1 MDNNITISAFTL
13 FDVLALCSV
22 IACIA
27 SAAMRGVMAEVLA
40 FGGWLLSLT
49 VARSLCNIIAEK
61 AFSNLQPHEMAV
73 VISFVLIFVSMR
85 ILLHFLHY
93 CLDYFIKIAN
103 LSRLNRVFG
112 GLIGLLKGL
121 LIVSLTVLV
130 CSFTTLPESES
141 WQIAKTSKFFER
153 MAKLLAPTLPDFL
166 REQVIFPPRIG
177 DVYESITN
185 ENSKND
191 NHSAPNK
198 KKNKRNLPEP
208 TSIEPTEL
216 RYY

>member
-93 CLDYFIKIAN
+93 CLDYFIESGFWWFDWFTKRIVDCEFDGA
-103 LSRLNRVFG
+103 
-112 GLIGLLKGL
+112 GLL
-121 LIVSLTVLV
+121 
-130 CSFTTLPESES
+130 
-141 WQIAKTSKFFER
+141 
-153 MAKLLAPTLPDFL
+153 
-166 REQVIFPPRIG
+166 
-177 DVYESITN
+177 VYHT
-185 ENSKND
+185 
-191 NHSAPNK
+191 A
-198 KKNKRNLPEP
+198 
-208 TSIEPTEL
+208 
-216 RYY
+216 

>member
-1 MDNNITISAFTL
+1 M
-13 FDVLALCSV
+13 
-22 IACIA
+22 
-27 SAAMRGVMAEVLA
+27 
-40 FGGWLLSLT
+40 
-49 VARSLCNIIAEK
+49 
-61 AFSNLQPHEMAV
+61 
-73 VISFVLIFVSMR
+73 
-85 ILLHFLHY
+85 
-93 CLDYFIKIAN
+93 
-103 LSRLNRVFG
+103 
-112 GLIGLLKGL
+112 
-121 LIVSLTVLV
+121 VLV